1 MIKEIYKLRVVII
14 LAIVAVLMAATRFK
28 YRNYQWPTPTASQL
42 GEQTAGQ
49 ASPTIVP
56 TPTVIKEEVYPL
68 YDLLPYKGS
77 NFIVNSYVAPY
88 TLSVVTSGNIKAITK
103 EVNAWMIKNKVATES
118 HNLIFTEK
126 L

>member
-28 YRNYQWPTPTASQL
+28 YRNYQWPETQPIAQV
-42 GEQTAGQ
+42 
-49 ASPTIVP
+49 SPTTMPSP
-56 TPTVIKEEVYPL
+56 TPTVAKEIVYPL

-103 EVNAWMIKNKVATES
+103 EVNAWMIKNKIATES

>member
-14 LAIVAVLMAATRFK
+14 LAIVAVLMGATRFK
-28 YRNYQWPTPTASQL
+28 YRNYQWPEVQPIA
-42 GEQTAGQ
+42 EI
-49 ASPTIVP
+49 SPTSMPSP
-56 TPTVIKEEVYPL
+56 TPTLVKEEVYPL
-68 YDLLPYKGS
+68 YTLLPYKGS
-77 NFIVNSYVAPY
+77 NFTVNSYVAPY

-118 HNLIFTEK
+118 HNLIFTER